1 MIHTIKKAI
10 TVLSLVVFGSVL
22 LYNCEPDADSLGE
35 QLFLDGA
42 AQGNEKSFDVIAF
55 NIDNNDSIRSDAGKL
70 GSAVLGAFNEPQ
82 FGKQKASYL
91 TQLRLS
97 TYDPDFGTNAVVD
110 SVVLVMKPIYASD
123 SVTTTTDESFV
134 YAGVDGNVDAK
145 KVVNTYPVSKYGK
158 TKINGKT
165 TFNIKVFEVTDF
177 LKSASDTVKSN
188 QQFAY
193 NPTALGAKEFKGDVS
208 SVTITKDSDGSSL
221 FTTTTPGIRIK
232 LDKDFF
238 QTKIIAKK
246 DQPELQD
253 ASNFIRYFR
262 GLRIAVDEN
271 DGYLFQ
277 FSPNDMEMIMYYK
290 YDKTDNGTTTRPQ
303 TTYTFALGSGNAH
316 IGQYEYDRDG
326 SALATASMG
335 NTTSGDAKLF
345 TQGMGGPS
353 IGIKIPQSTIDE
365 LKQLYQDKKAAIIGA
380 RIRIYTDKN
389 SWSNSYVKPTA
400 FTFLQKYKDPAKINP
415 TTGLPLTITNFTS
428 DVLNLSGVLGYT
440 IYKTYDLDKNPAYY
454 EFVVTKSI
462 KDFVES
468 TDQNTIEYNKTR
480 YFRIDMGSFL
490 SNSNSAGSGLAG
502 YQYTSRAF
510 NTNRAV
516 FVGSDPN
523 NANRVQLKVI
533 YGTK

>member
-110 SVVLVMKPIYASD
+110 SVVLVMKPIYATD

-316 IGQYEYDRDG
+316 IGQYEYDRINTPY
-326 SALATASMG
+326 ATAML
-335 NTTSGDAKLF
+335 NINDQTGDQKLF
-345 TQGMGGPS
+345 AQGMGGAS

-389 SWSNSYVKPTA
+389 SWDNSYIKPTA
-400 FTFLQKYKDPAKINP
+400 FTFLQKYQKDSK
-415 TTGLPLTITNFTS
+415 TVTNFTD
-428 DVLNLSGVLGYT
+428 DVLNLAGVPGYT
-440 IYKTYDLDKNPAYY
+440 IYKAYDLDKNPAYY
-454 EFVVTKSI
+454 EFIVTKSL
-462 KDFVES
+462 KDLVEKADYDPTKKS
-468 TDQNTIEYNKTR
+468 TI

-490 SNSNSAGSGLAG
+490 SNSDGSGLAG

-516 FVGSDPN
+516 FVGSDPS

>member
-316 IGQYEYDRDG
+316 IGQYEYDRTNTPY
-326 SALATASMG
+326 ATAMSTI
-335 NTTSGDAKLF
+335 NDQTGDQKLF
-345 TQGMGGPS
+345 AQGMGGAS

-389 SWSNSYVKPTA
+389 SWDNSYIKPTA
-400 FTFLQKYKDPAKINP
+400 FTFLQKYQKDSK
-415 TTGLPLTITNFTS
+415 TVTNFTD
-428 DVLNLSGVLGYT
+428 DVLNLAGVPGYT
-440 IYKTYDLDKNPAYY
+440 IYKAYDLDKNPAYY
-454 EFVVTKSI
+454 EFIVTKSL
-462 KDFVES
+462 KDLVEKADYDPTKKS
-468 TDQNTIEYNKTR
+468 TI

-490 SNSNSAGSGLAG
+490 SNSDGSGLAG

-516 FVGSDPN
+516 FVGSDPS

>member
-1 MIHTIKKAI
+1 
-10 TVLSLVVFGSVL
+10 
-22 LYNCEPDADSLGE
+22 
-35 QLFLDGA
+35 
-42 AQGNEKSFDVIAF
+42 
-55 NIDNNDSIRSDAGKL
+55 
-70 GSAVLGAFNEPQ
+70 
-82 FGKQKASYL
+82 
-91 TQLRLS
+91 
-97 TYDPDFGTNAVVD
+97 
-110 SVVLVMKPIYASD
+110 
-123 SVTTTTDESFV
+123 
-134 YAGVDGNVDAK
+134 
-145 KVVNTYPVSKYGK
+145 VNTYPVSKYGK

-316 IGQYEYDRDG
+316 IGQYEYDRTNTPY
-326 SALATASMG
+326 ATAMSTI
-335 NTTSGDAKLF
+335 NDQTGDQKLF
-345 TQGMGGPS
+345 AQGMGGAS
-353 IGIKIPQSTIDE
+353 IGIKIDPSTINE

-389 SWSNSYVKPTA
+389 SWDNSYIKPTA
-400 FTFLQKYKDPAKINP
+400 FTFLQKYQKDSK
-415 TTGLPLTITNFTS
+415 TVTNFTD
-428 DVLNLSGVLGYT
+428 DVLNLAGVPGYT
-440 IYKTYDLDKNPAYY
+440 IYKAYDLDKNPAYY
-454 EFVVTKSI
+454 EFIVTKSL
-462 KDFVES
+462 KDLVEKADYDPTKKS
-468 TDQNTIEYNKTR
+468 TI

-490 SNSNSAGSGLAG
+490 SNSDGSGLAG